1 MERIFSKLS
10 TSVFLLCLA
19 ATIPLAIMEYC
30 SGGDAPYET
39 MELFATLEHL
49 LAWTVFT
56 CIVVAIAGDSIG
68 K

>member
-1 MERIFSKLS
+1 MQRPLSTLS

-19 ATIPLAIMEYC
+19 ATIPLAIVEYC

-39 MELFATLEHL
+39 MKLYATLEHL
-49 LAWTVFT
+49 LAWTVFA
-56 CIVVAIAGDSIG
+56 CIVVALAGDRIG